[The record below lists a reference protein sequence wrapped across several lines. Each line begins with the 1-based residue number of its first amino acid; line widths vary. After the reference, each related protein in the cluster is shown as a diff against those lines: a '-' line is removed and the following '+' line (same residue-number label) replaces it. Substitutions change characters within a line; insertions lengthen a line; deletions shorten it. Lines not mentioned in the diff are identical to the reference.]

1 MASLLSRNLILNLI
15 LSLSLGLRSA
25 RDQRDD
31 AQRHRVEH
39 QE

>member
-1 MASLLSRNLILNLI
+1 MASLLSRNLILNL
-15 LSLSLGLRSA
+15 SLSLGLRSPC
-25 RDQRDD
+25 DERDD

>member
-1 MASLLSRNLILNLI
+1 MASLLSRNLIPNLI

-25 RDQRDD
+25 RDERDD
-31 AQRHRVEH
+31 AQRNRVEH

>member
-31 AQRHRVEH
+31 AQRHGVEH

>member
-15 LSLSLGLRSA
+15 LSLGLRSA

-31 AQRHRVEH
+31 AQRHGVEH

>member
-15 LSLSLGLRSA
+15 LSLGLRSA
-25 RDQRDD
+25 RDERDD
-31 AQRHRVEH
+31 AQRHWVEH